1 VKNFQNSIKMRLDIS
16 GLQVIYEDN
25 HLIAV
30 NKPARVLVHGDST
43 GDITLAEMV
52 KEYIRLRYKKPGDV
66 FLGVVHRLDR
76 PVSGAIIFARTSKG
90 LTRMQK
96 LFADRKVQKTYWA
109 ISKERPN
116 PLEAELKNYLKKDPA
131 KNMTK
136 IFAKPIRRNPDV
148 KLAELKY
155 RLLGEVGGNHLIE
168 VNPITGRSHQIRV
181 QLSNIGCIIVGD
193 VKYGYPR
200 KMWKGDIN
208 LHSRNISFIH
218 PVKKEPVTITAQPP
232 KKDQVWQLFKGSF
245 F

>member
-1 VKNFQNSIKMRLDIS
+1 MRLDIS
-16 GLQVIYEDN
+16 GLQIIYEDN

-30 NKPARVLVHGDST
+30 NKPARVLVHGDAT
-43 GDITLAEMV
+43 GDITLAELV
-52 KEYIRLRYKKPGDV
+52 KEYIKIRYKKPGDV

-76 PVSGAIIFARTSKG
+76 PVSGAIVFARTSKG

-109 ISKERPN
+109 ISKERPY

-136 IFAKPIRRNPDV
+136 IFEKPSRRNPDV

-155 RLLGEVGGNHLIE
+155 KLLGEVGGNHLIE
-168 VNPITGRSHQIRV
+168 VNPITGRPHQIRV
-181 QLSNIGCIIVGD
+181 QLSSIGCIIIGD

-208 LHSRNISFIH
+208 LHSRSLSFIH
-218 PVKKEPVTITAQPP
+218 PVKKEPVTIKAEPP
-232 KKDQVWQLFKGSF
+232 TKDQVWQLFKGSF